1 MIRRVAVLAAL
12 TLTVATGCGEDGTA
26 PAAAPSPSPS
36 ASPTASP
43 VAAGEPWYDEVAP
56 AAAATTVGPKGSTC
70 PLPITFSV
78 PAKWKVKAVTSGK
91 DFQIGP
97 AVPLCEIDA
106 KPAGHIGFLR
116 VWRIEGAAPRTPQIT
131 LDKFIDDYGPAEE
144 RRERQYRRTKA
155 GPLDSFEATWTGD
168 DGRKRAIL
176 VSSLYGKILI
186 TLGGSDDEEFT
197 AMLPAYQLVKSSA
210 NLPK

>member
-1 MIRRVAVLAAL
+1 MKRQVAVLAAL
-12 TLTVATGCGEDGTA
+12 TLAVSAGCAEKQEQ
-26 PAAAPSPSPS
+26 PAATPSAS

-43 VAAGEPWYDEVAP
+43 IASGPPWHDEVAP
-56 AAAATTVGPKGSTC
+56 AAAATTVGPKGTTC

-78 PAKWKVKAVTSGK
+78 PAKWKVEAVTSGA
-91 DFQIGP
+91 DFKIGP
-97 AVPLCEIDA
+97 AVPICEIDA

-131 LDKFIDDYGPAEE
+131 LDTFIDDYGKAT
-144 RRERQYRRTKA
+144 ERQYRRTKA
-155 GPLDSFEATWTGD
+155 GPLDSFEATWAGE

-176 VSSLYGKILI
+176 VSSLYGKVLI
-186 TLGGSDDEEFT
+186 TLGGMDDEEYT
-197 AMLPAYQLVKSSA
+197 AMLPAYQLARSSA

>member
-1 MIRRVAVLAAL
+1 MMRRVAVLAAL
-12 TLTVATGCGEDGTA
+12 TLTVATGCGEDGKA

-43 VAAGEPWYDEVAP
+43 VAAGEPWYDEIAP
-56 AAAATTVGPKGSTC
+56 AAATTTVGRKGSTC

-78 PAKWKVKAVTSGK
+78 PAKWKVKALPAGT

-97 AVPLCEIDA
+97 AVLLCEIDA
-106 KPAGHIGFLR
+106 KPAGNIGFLR
-116 VWRIEGAAPRTPQIT
+116 VWRVQGAAPRTPQIT
-131 LDKFIDDYGPAEE
+131 LDKFMDDYGSAE
-144 RRERQYRRTKA
+144 ERQYRRTKA

-197 AMLPAYQLVKSSA
+197 AMLPAYQLVKSST

>member
-12 TLTVATGCGEDGTA
+12 TLTVATGCTEDATE
-26 PAAAPSPSPS
+26 PAVAPSPSPS

-43 VAAGEPWYDEVAP
+43 IAFGPPWHDEVAP
-56 AAAATTVGPKGSTC
+56 AAAGTTVGPEGSTC

-78 PAKWKVKAVTSGK
+78 PPKWKVKAVTSGK

-116 VWRIEGAAPRTPQIT
+116 VWRIEGATPRTPQIT
-131 LDKFIDDYGPAEE
+131 LDKFIDDYGPA
-144 RRERQYRRTKA
+144 RERQYRRTKA
-155 GPLDSFEATWTGD
+155 GPLDSFEASWAGD

-186 TLGGSDDEEFT
+186 TLGASDYEELIPI
-197 AMLPAYQLVKSSA
+197 LPAYQLAKSST

>member
-12 TLTVATGCGEDGTA
+12 TLTVATGCAEDA
-26 PAAAPSPSPS
+26 KEPAVAPSPSPS

-43 VAAGEPWYDEVAP
+43 IAAGPPWYDEVAP
-56 AAAATTVGPKGSTC
+56 AAAGTTVGPEGSTC

-78 PAKWKVKAVTSGK
+78 PPKWKVKAVTSGK

-116 VWRIEGAAPRTPQIT
+116 VWRVEGATPRTPQVT
-131 LDKFIDDYGPAEE
+131 LDKFIEDYGTAE
-144 RRERQYRRTKA
+144 ERQYRRTKA

-176 VSSLYGKILI
+176 VSSLYGKMLV
-186 TLGGSDDEEFT
+186 TLGGADDEEFT
-197 AMLPAYQLVKSSA
+197 AMLPAYQLAKSST